1 MVDILV
7 RNVDDSVA
15 ARLKIMAEQRG
26 TSVQQVAHDLLSEG
40 ALVSRA
46 DIIARAKARAARMPP
61 QTEDA
66 VEIIRAMR
74 DGTIRG

>member
-40 ALVSRA
+40 ARVSRA
-46 DIIARAKARAARMPP
+46 DIIARAKERAARMPP